1 MFKRKSKKIDL
12 IFPFILVFALLALH
26 FLPAAGVQ
34 AEELVVAQEDSPV
47 SLSPHAAN
55 DGPSIQIFSQ
65 IHETLV
71 DLNEDMEIEPGLAH
85 SWEQID
91 DLTWEFEIYEG
102 VYFHNGEEL
111 TADDVVFT
119 LERLLDPDTGAPGS
133 FIVDFLEKIE
143 KVDEYT
149 VRLTTAE
156 PYAPILNHL
165 AHPVTGILNRQAVE
179 EAGDDYGTLEAVG
192 TGPYEYVQ
200 WSTGDYIELER
211 FEDYRGEVP
220 DPEIVTIR
228 PIVEDTVRA
237 IELETG
243 GVDIAYG
250 IAPPDEE
257 RLREAPG
264 TTLEPYHSLAILY
277 VGLNAQEEPLDEVE
291 VRQALN
297 YAVNTGDI
305 IEHIY
310 GGHGAEAAGPLSENI
325 WGYNPYL
332 EGYEYDPGRAR
343 EILADAGHEDE
354 LTLSLFTTEDP
365 QYLQTA
371 ELVQDNLRQVGVEVE
386 VVTLDLGDMLERT
399 AQGEHDMFV
408 ITWGTITGDADYGL
422 YPTFHSDQFGAPGNR
437 TFYASDRVDEL
448 LERART
454 VTDEE
459 ERLNL
464 YHEAQEIISEE
475 APWIFI
481 SNPERLIGVGPG
493 AENFVPHPMVA
504 HDLSR
509 VELVDQ

>member
-1 MFKRKSKKIDL
+1 MFKEKSQKIDL
-12 IFPFILVFALLALH
+12 IFPLILVFALISLQ
-26 FLPAAGVQ
+26 FMPAAGVQ

-65 IHETLV
+65 IHETLI
-71 DLNEDMEIEPGLAH
+71 DLNEDMEIEPGLAQD
-85 SWEQID
+85 WEQVD

-119 LERLLDPDTGAPGS
+119 LERLLDPDTGAPGA
-133 FIVDFLEKIE
+133 FIVDFLEEIE
-143 KVDEYT
+143 EVDEYT
-149 VRLTTAE
+149 IRLTTAE

-165 AHPVTGILNRQAVE
+165 AHPVTDILNRQAVE

-192 TGPYEYVQ
+192 TGPYEYVE

-220 DPEIVTIR
+220 DPETVTIR

-257 RLREAPG
+257 RLREDPESS
-264 TTLEPYHSLAILY
+264 LEPYHSLAILY
-277 VGLNAQEEPLDEVE
+277 VGLNVQEEPLDEIE

-297 YAVNTGDI
+297 YAVNTEDI

-310 GGHGAEAAGPLSENI
+310 GGHGAEADGPLAENI
-325 WGYNPYL
+325 RGYNPDL
-332 EGYEYDPGRAR
+332 EGYEYDPDKAG
-343 EILADAGHEDE
+343 EILADAGYEDE
-354 LTLSLFTTEDP
+354 LTLSLYTTEDP

-371 ELVQDNLRQVGVEVE
+371 ELVQDNLRQVGVDVE
-386 VVTLDLGDMLERT
+386 VVTLDLGDMLDRT

-422 YPTFHSDQFGAPGNR
+422 YPTFHSDQFGEPGNR

-454 VTDEE
+454 VTDEG
-459 ERLNL
+459 ERLDL

-509 VELVDQ
+509 VELVD

>member
-1 MFKRKSKKIDL
+1 LFKEKSQKIDL
-12 IFPFILVFALLALH
+12 IFPLILVFALISLQ
-26 FLPAAGVQ
+26 FMPAAGVQ

-65 IHETLV
+65 IHETLI
-71 DLNEDMEIEPGLAH
+71 DLNEDMEIEPGLAQD
-85 SWEQID
+85 WEQVD

-119 LERLLDPDTGAPGS
+119 LERLLDPDTGAPGA
-133 FIVDFLEKIE
+133 FIVDFLEEIE
-143 KVDEYT
+143 EVDEYT
-149 VRLTTAE
+149 IRLTTAE

-192 TGPYEYVQ
+192 TGPYEYVE

-220 DPEIVTIR
+220 DPETVTIR

-257 RLREAPG
+257 RLREDPESS
-264 TTLEPYHSLAILY
+264 LEPYHSLAILY
-277 VGLNAQEEPLDEVE
+277 VGLNVQEEPLDEIE

-297 YAVNTGDI
+297 YAVNTEDI

-310 GGHGAEAAGPLSENI
+310 GGHGAEADGPLAENI
-325 WGYNPYL
+325 RGYNPDL
-332 EGYEYDPGRAR
+332 EGYEYDPDKAG
-343 EILADAGHEDE
+343 EILADAGYEDE
-354 LTLSLFTTEDP
+354 LTLSLYTTEDP

-371 ELVQDNLRQVGVEVE
+371 ELVQDNLRQVGVDVE
-386 VVTLDLGDMLERT
+386 VVTLDLGDMLDRT

-422 YPTFHSDQFGAPGNR
+422 YPTFHSDQFGEPGNR

-459 ERLNL
+459 ERLDL

-509 VELVDQ
+509 VELVD